1 MTTTSPA
8 ALDTAQLS
16 YLVAEDL
23 KIAAS
28 LLYQA
33 YFDDPLFMELFQ
45 ADKADY
51 EKRLRA
57 AIREELAAFWEAAQ
71 PMVGVFDGE
80 SLVGV
85 ACLTRPGKS
94 FGPGRYWHWRLKML
108 LTAGYVSTRQL
119 LEKEALIQAAMP
131 ENDYHMLA
139 FIAVHPRYQQQ
150 GWGDVLVR
158 AARQLLEEDKTSAGI
173 AVYITQSHYLPL
185 FEQHG
190 YRKVTSVR
198 VGSIVGELLFA
209 ERESAA
215 TAANEENTH
224 GI

>member
-1 MTTTSPA
+1 MTTASPA

-23 KIAAS
+23 KVAAS

-33 YFDDPLFMELFQ
+33 YHADPLFMELFQ

-94 FGPGRYWHWRLKML
+94 FGPGRYWQWRLKML

-119 LEKEALIQAAMP
+119 LEKEARIQAAMP
-131 ENDYHMLA
+131 ASDYHMLA

-158 AARQLLEEDKTSAGI
+158 AAQQLLEEDKTSTGI
-173 AVYITQSHYLPL
+173 AVYVTQPDYLPL
-185 FEQHG
+185 FAQHG
-190 YRKVTSVR
+190 YHQITQVQ
-198 VGSIVGELLFA
+198 VGSIVGELLFS
-209 ERESAA
+209 ERESAITA
-215 TAANEENTH
+215 THEEA
-224 GI
+224 